1 MKPGLHMLE
10 QNLAPISRVKCVLIW
25 TSVGI
30 VTFIVY
36 LIAGTITANPQVKI
50 TPYRSHC
57 KDNTIEIAV
66 YYT

>member
-1 MKPGLHMLE
+1 MAKYLMKPGLHMLE

-30 VTFIVY
+30 VTFIGY

-50 TPYRSHC
+50 TP
-57 KDNTIEIAV
+57 
-66 YYT
+66 